1 MHGGPEFTSVLFV
14 CITLGLGALARYFG
28 RWLKL
33 PYTIVVL
40 LAGLAVGAILQ
51 HPGIRDSLGV
61 LASLQTGSDI
71 APDLIIF
78 VFLPALVFESAFDLD
93 AHAFRKELGGILIFA
108 IPALLASTLLVGAWA
123 LLASGLSW
131 DWTWM
136 SALVFG
142 ALISATDPVAVVAI
156 LRETTSPER
165 LSMLIEGESLM
176 NDGTAIVVF
185 SALMALLTSGTGH
198 GIDLG
203 HEVLG
208 FLWVVGGGVGV
219 GFLIAWT
226 VSALISRTFNDAL
239 IEISLTIVAAYGAMF
254 IAEGLL
260 HVSGVM
266 AVVTAGLYLSGPGQ
280 SLISP
285 EVRHFLHRF
294 WSMVTHIAN
303 TLIFFLVGL
312 VIASQQQNAGLV
324 DYEIIGLIFVGV
336 VLLRFAVIFAF
347 RPFVGLIATPL
358 GTKEASVMAWGGL
371 RGAVSLA
378 LALMVSQHPSLPEVL
393 RRQMLLLT
401 TGVVFLT
408 IVING
413 STVAW
418 LLHALGLDSQSPA
431 EKASMLGAQS
441 SLLTGVEQRLRTMAQ
456 RPEMAMVPWDDVH
469 KELAALH
476 ASVDEERDQELG
488 ELANTT
494 SAEQC
499 IVQWHQTCAIERQ
512 AYWQAFSSGVLS
524 REGIRILDHALALHF
539 DALALGDATAPDT
552 RLPKRSSVRLRLLN
566 RITKSKRLARWH
578 FEELALRYDLARAQL
593 VASQDVILQ
602 MDQLHKGTDGWQEE
616 VRDAYLRYGRAA
628 KEAIED
634 LRSSLPEVAHAIE
647 LRLARR
653 IRLNL
658 ELDGY
663 HAQRRSGAM
672 EESVAQ
678 TFIAAVE
685 ARMKELL
692 HAPRHESLPE
702 TADVVC
708 NLPLF
713 RNLDTKEL
721 AELAAVTEETVF
733 NPGKVLIRE
742 GDESDCMYIIAR
754 GAAHVFKQSRGKEI
768 LLDTLGGGD
777 IVGETALL
785 TGEARNA
792 TVVAVT
798 TMTVGR
804 VSRVD
809 FDRIMSGSPN
819 LRSSVWLA
827 FASHRFHNFIRRD
840 WRFSHLRHDAVA
852 AWLNWGSSL
861 GELSIGDVV
870 DPIDPTTEERTPYLF
885 VAAGS
890 LDVSGS
896 LREAPVLLR
905 VEEQSVYRVVE
916 PAYILRIGAEPEGLK
931 KQH

>member
-1 MHGGPEFTSVLFV
+1 MHSGPEFTSVLFV

-28 RWLKL
+28 NWLKL

-40 LAGLAVGAILQ
+40 LAGLAVGALLQ
-51 HPGIRDSLGV
+51 YPGIDDAVGV
-61 LASLQTGSDI
+61 VASLKTGSDI

-93 AHAFRKELGGILIFA
+93 AHAFRKELGGILVFA
-108 IPALLASTLLVGAWA
+108 IPALLVSTVLVGAWA
-123 LLASGLSW
+123 FFISGLAW
-131 DWTWM
+131 NWTWM
-136 SALVFG
+136 TALVFG

-156 LRETTSPER
+156 LRETTSPKR

-176 NDGTAIVVF
+176 NDGTAIVIF
-185 SALMALLTSGTGH
+185 SALVALLTSGAGE
-198 GIDLG
+198 GIDVG
-203 HEVLG
+203 SEVLG
-208 FLWVVGGGVGV
+208 FFWIVGGGVAV

-226 VSALISRTFNDAL
+226 VSTLISRTFNDAL

-324 DYEIIGLIFVGV
+324 DYEIIALIFLGV
-336 VLLRFAVIFAF
+336 VVLRFAIIFAF
-347 RPFVGLIATPL
+347 RPVVALVAAPL
-358 GTKEASVMAWGGL
+358 GAKETSVMAWGGL

-378 LALMVSQHPSLPEVL
+378 LALMVSQHPALPEAL
-393 RRQMLLLT
+393 RQQMLLVT

-408 IVING
+408 IVVNG

-418 LLHALGLDSQSPA
+418 LLHALGLDAQSPA
-431 EKASMLGAQS
+431 EKASIFGVQA
-441 SLLTGVEQRLRTMAQ
+441 SLLVDVERRLRELAL

-469 KELAALH
+469 QELAALH
-476 ASVDEERDQELG
+476 SSVEEDRKQELS
-488 ELANTT
+488 ELACTT
-494 SAEQC
+494 AAEQR
-499 IVQWHQTCAIERQ
+499 IVQWHQTCNIERQ
-512 AYWQAFSSGVLS
+512 AYWEAFSSGVLS

-539 DALALGDATAPDT
+539 DALALGDANPPTT
-552 RLPKRSSVRLRLLN
+552 RLPEKTSLRLRMLN
-566 RITKSKRLARWH
+566 RIAKGKLLARSH

-593 VASQDVILQ
+593 VASQKVLLQ
-602 MDQLHKGTDGWQEE
+602 MDQIHKGAEGWQPE
-616 VRDAYLRYGRAA
+616 VRDAYLGYERCA

-658 ELDGY
+658 ELAGY
-663 HAQRRSGAM
+663 DAHKKSGAM
-672 EESVAQ
+672 EASVAQ
-678 TFIAAVE
+678 TYITAIE
-685 ARMKELL
+685 TRMRALL
-692 HAPRHESLPE
+692 HAPHRESLPE

-708 NLPLF
+708 HLPLF
-713 RNLDTKEL
+713 QGLDAKEL
-721 AELAAVTEETVF
+721 AELAVVTEEIALS
-733 NPGKVLIRE
+733 PGQVLIKE
-742 GDESDCMYIIAR
+742 GDASDCMYIIAR
-754 GAAHVFKQSRGKEI
+754 GAAHVVKKSRGKEI

-785 TGEARNA
+785 TGEPRNA

-798 TMTVGR
+798 TLTVGR
-804 VSRVD
+804 VNRVD
-809 FDRIMSGSPN
+809 FERIMSSAPT
-819 LRSSVWLA
+819 LRGSVWSA
-827 FASHRFHNFIRRD
+827 FASHRFHNLVRRD
-840 WRFSHLRHDAVA
+840 WRFSHLSHEAVA
-852 AWLNWGSSL
+852 AWLSSGSTL
-861 GELSIGDVV
+861 GELETGEVA
-870 DPIDPTTEERTPYLF
+870 DPTDPETGARAHYLF
-885 VAAGS
+885 VASGS
-890 LDVSGS
+890 VDVSGS
-896 LREAPVLLR
+896 QRRAPTLLG
-905 VEEQSVYRVVE
+905 VEERSVYRVVE
-916 PAYILRIGAEPEGLK
+916 PAYVLRLGAEPSKE
-931 KQH
+931 